1 MAVVDASVIVRLL
14 QNRASDE
21 ALRER
26 IGQERRIHAPS
37 LIDAQVASAIR
48 GLLRTSKV
56 SRISEERAEQMLAD
70 FSALPLSRY
79 PMLPYVRDVLTLREN
94 YTVYDAFYLVLA
106 KSLAMP
112 LLTCD
117 QKFARAPL
125 SDVTVETW
133 KK

>member
-79 PMLPYVRDVLTLREN
+79 PMLPYVCDVLTLREN